1 MIDQRELEFADELLK
16 LRGSSLQALIKEVV
30 ESIPEEPLCISL
42 RGMKFNERA
51 EAAFREADEHPERLK
66 VYNTMEELIKDSE
79 NL

>member
-42 RGMKFNERA
+42 RGMKFNKRA
-51 EAAFREADEHPERLK
+51 EAAFREVDEHPERLK
-66 VYNTMEELIKDSE
+66 AYNTMEELIKDWE